1 MPPPSIKTVRDII
14 YYQFAKIISES
25 SGFGK
30 TNYGMI
36 MAKWKQLV
44 SGEIQWSTSVSCIP
58 LGMLRSVEQ
67 QYPHPPRIPLGMHPN
82 INK

>member
-1 MPPPSIKTVRDII
+1 MPPNPIKTVREII
-14 YYQFAKIISES
+14 YYQYAKIISES

-44 SGEIQWSTSVSCIP
+44 SGEIHWSSSVREWLKEKENPSQCIYCGEEKE
-58 LGMLRSVEQ
+58 L
-67 QYPHPPRIPLGMHPN
+67 H
-82 INK
+82 